1 MSPSM
6 YFSSTASPSN
16 ATPSALRTALRRDA
30 APTQFAGQ
38 DPLGL
43 VLRQKHTGERD
54 VLEHRQHPHGLED
67 LQRPGLHPNGFRV
80 LRWRG
85 HRVGDATPDPVPGQL
100 DGGGQTHRTRPGDQ
114 HIDVGFPVRPPI
126 MQPAIGAAYRCPVAR
141 TPKTSGRFWKLLGAS
156 TDKNRARTAEEVTAA
171 ADFEAKA
178 AALDDEQLRKAAKLL
193 DLDAL
198 AESADIPQFLAIAR
212 EAAERT
218 TSLRPFDVQLQGALR
233 MLAGDVVEMA
243 TGEGKTLSGAIAAAG
258 YALGG
263 RHVHVIS
270 VNDYLA
276 RRDAEWMGPLLE
288 AMGLTV
294 GWITESST
302 AEERRAAYG
311 CDVTYASVNEI
322 GFDVLRDQLVVDVDD
337 LVSPNPDVALI
348 DEADS
353 VMVDEAL
360 VPLVLAGTTHREQP
374 RLEIVALVGDM
385 TAGVDYAAD
394 ADRRNIH
401 LTDAGA
407 EKVEKALGGID
418 LYSEEHVA
426 TTLTEVNVALH
437 AHVLL
442 QRDVHYIVRD
452 GAVHLINSSRGRIAT
467 LQRWPDGLQ
476 AAVEAKEGIETTE
489 TGEVLDTITVQAL
502 INRYPTVCG
511 MTGTALAAGEQLRQ
525 FYSLGVSPIE
535 PNTPNIREDE
545 QDRVYIT
552 DAAKIDGI
560 IDHIA
565 EVHDT
570 GRPVLVGTQDVAE
583 SEELHRKL
591 LRRGIPAVVLNA
603 KNDAEE
609 AAVIAEAGALG
620 AVTVSTQM
628 AGRGTDIRLGGS
640 DESSHDEVVELG
652 GLHVVGTGRHH
663 TERLDNQLRGR
674 AGRQGDPGSSM
685 FFASWEDD
693 VVVSHLDPGKLS
705 METDQEMG
713 DGRIVSPKAAT
724 LLDHAQRIAE
734 GKLLDVHANTWR
746 YNQLIAQQ
754 RAIIVERRNKLLAT
768 PAAYEE
774 LQALAP
780 ERADELSERLS
791 PEQLERISRQIM
803 LYHLDRGWADHL
815 AYLAD
820 IRESIHLRALG
831 RQNPLDEFHRL
842 AVDAFG
848 SLASNA
854 VEAAQQTFETADLV
868 DGGDHEFDL
877 DLSKL
882 ARPTSTWTYM
892 VHDNP
897 LQDDTLSVLSLPG
910 VFR

>member
-1 MSPSM
+1 
-6 YFSSTASPSN
+6 
-16 ATPSALRTALRRDA
+16 
-30 APTQFAGQ
+30 
-38 DPLGL
+38 
-43 VLRQKHTGERD
+43 
-54 VLEHRQHPHGLED
+54 
-67 LQRPGLHPNGFRV
+67 
-80 LRWRG
+80 
-85 HRVGDATPDPVPGQL
+85 
-100 DGGGQTHRTRPGDQ
+100 
-114 HIDVGFPVRPPI
+114 
-126 MQPAIGAAYRCPVAR
+126 VAR
-141 TPKTSGRFWKLLGAS
+141 TPKTENPRRLSGRFWKLLGSS
-156 TDKNRARTAEEVTAA
+156 TDKNQARSLGEVSGAAE
-171 ADFEAKA
+171 FEDKA
-178 AALDDEQLRKAAKLL
+178 AELDDEQLRKAAQLL
-193 DLDAL
+193 NLDDL

-212 EAAERT
+212 EAADRAT
-218 TSLRPFDVQLQGALR
+218 GLRPFDVQLQGALR

-243 TGEGKTLSGAIAAAG
+243 TGEGKTLAGAIAAAG

-263 RHVHVIS
+263 RHVHIIS

-294 GWITESST
+294 AWITESST
-302 AEERRAAYG
+302 ATERRAAYA

-322 GFDVLRDQLVVDVDD
+322 GFDVLRDQLVTDVAD

-353 VMVDEAL
+353 VLVDEAL
-360 VPLVLAGTTHREQP
+360 VPLVLAGTTHRETP
-374 RLEIVALVGDM
+374 RVEIVELVGNL
-385 TAGVDYAAD
+385 TPGVDYDAD
-394 ADRRNIH
+394 SDRRNIH
-401 LTDAGA
+401 LTEVGA
-407 EKVEKALGGID
+407 VKVEKALGGID
-418 LYSEEHVA
+418 LYSEEHVV

-452 GAVHLINSSRGRIAT
+452 GAVHLINASRGRIAT

-525 FYSLGVSPIE
+525 FYSLGVSPIA

-545 QDRVYIT
+545 VDRVYIT
-552 DAAKIDGI
+552 AAAKTDGI

-565 EVHDT
+565 EMHAT
-570 GRPVLVGTQDVAE
+570 GRPVLVGTHDVAE

-591 LRRGIPAVVLNA
+591 LRRGVPAVVLNA

-609 AAVIAEAGALG
+609 AAVIAEAGALST
-620 AVTVSTQM
+620 VTVSTQM

-640 DESSHDEVVELG
+640 DEASHDEVVDLG
-652 GLHVVGTGRHH
+652 GLHVVGTGRHN

-674 AGRQGDPGSSM
+674 AGRQGDPGSST
-685 FFASWEDD
+685 FFSSWEDD
-693 VVVSHLDPGKLS
+693 LVASHLDSGKLPT
-705 METDQEMG
+705 ETDE
-713 DGRIVSPKAAT
+713 DGRIVGSKAAS
-724 LLDHAQRIAE
+724 LLDHAQRVAE
-734 GKLLDVHANTWR
+734 GRLLDVHANTWR

-754 RAIIVERRNKLLAT
+754 RAILVERRNNLLAT
-768 PAAYEE
+768 PTAREE
-774 LQALAP
+774 LQ
-780 ERADELSERLS
+780 ERSSERYDELSETLS
-791 PEQLERISRQIM
+791 EEQLERTCRLIM
-803 LYHLDRGWADHL
+803 LYHLDRGWADHQ

-868 DGGDHEFDL
+868 EGGEEDLGL

-897 LQDDTLSVLSLPG
+897 LQDDTLSALSLPG

>member
-1 MSPSM
+1 M
-6 YFSSTASPSN
+6 AQVRG
-16 ATPSALRTALRRDA
+16 SAEFD
-30 APTQFAGQ
+30 
-38 DPLGL
+38 
-43 VLRQKHTGERD
+43 E
-54 VLEHRQHPHGLED
+54 
-67 LQRPGLHPNGFRV
+67 
-80 LRWRG
+80 
-85 HRVGDATPDPVPGQL
+85 
-100 DGGGQTHRTRPGDQ
+100 
-114 HIDVGFPVRPPI
+114 
-126 MQPAIGAAYRCPVAR
+126 
-141 TPKTSGRFWKLLGAS
+141 
-156 TDKNRARTAEEVTAA
+156 
-171 ADFEAKA
+171 KA

-193 DLDAL
+193 ILDDL
-198 AESADIPQFLAIAR
+198 AESTDIPQFLAVAR

-218 TSLRPFDVQLQGALR
+218 TQLRPFDVQLLGALR

-263 RHVHVIS
+263 RRVHVITI
-270 VNDYLA
+270 NDYLA

-288 AMGLTV
+288 ALGLTV

-302 AEERRAAYG
+302 ADERRAAYK
-311 CDVTYASVNEI
+311 CDITYASVNEI
-322 GFDVLRDQLVVDVDD
+322 GFDVLRDQLVTDVAD

-353 VMVDEAL
+353 VLVDEAL
-360 VPLVLAGTTHREQP
+360 VPLVLAGTSHRETP
-374 RLEIVALVGDM
+374 KVEIIRMVGEL
-385 TAGVDYAAD
+385 TPGVDYD
-394 ADRRNIH
+394 TDTDSRNVH
-401 LTDAGA
+401 LTEIGA
-407 EKVEKALGGID
+407 QKMEAKLGGID

-426 TTLTEVNVALH
+426 TTLTEINVALH

-452 GAVHLINSSRGRIAT
+452 DAVHLINASRGRIAQ

-502 INRYPTVCG
+502 VNRYQTVCG

-525 FYSLGVSPIE
+525 FYKLGVSPID
-535 PNTPNIREDE
+535 PNKPNIRQDE
-545 QDRVYIT
+545 TDRVYVT
-552 DAAKIDGI
+552 AAAKNDAIVE
-560 IDHIA
+560 HIK
-565 EVHDT
+565 EIHET
-570 GRPVLVGTQDVAE
+570 RQPVLVGTRDVAE
-583 SEELHRKL
+583 SEELHEKL
-591 LRRGIPAVVLNA
+591 VKAGVPAVVLNA

-609 AAVIAEAGALG
+609 AAVIAEAGKLG
-620 AVTVSTQM
+620 SITVSTQM

-640 DESSHDEVVELG
+640 DEADHDEVAELG
-652 GLHVVGTGRHH
+652 GLHVIGTGRHH

-674 AGRQGDPGSSM
+674 AGRQGDPGSSV
-685 FFASWEDD
+685 FFSSWEDD
-693 VVVSHLDPGKLS
+693 VVVAHLEPNKLPMDS
-705 METDQEMG
+705 DD
-713 DGRIVSPKAAT
+713 DGRVVSPKAAT

-734 GKLLDVHANTWR
+734 GRMLDIHANNWR

-754 RAIIVERRNKLLAT
+754 RAIIVERRNTLLRT
-768 PAAYEE
+768 PTAREELADLSPNRYEE
-774 LQALAP
+774 VV
-780 ERADELSERLS
+780 ERLG
-791 PEQLERISRQIM
+791 EEKLEKICRLIM

-831 RQNPLDEFHRL
+831 NQTPIDEFHRM
-842 AVDAFG
+842 AVDAFA
-848 SLASNA
+848 SLAA
-854 VEAAQQTFETADLV
+854 DAIEAAQQTFETASSIEDEPGV
-868 DGGDHEFDL
+868 

-897 LQDDTLSVLSLPG
+897 LADDSLSALSLPG